1 VQDKVDAQ
9 FDDLGKQKLKNI
21 ERPVQA
27 YRLVAHSDA
36 PDANGRSSEGT
47 LRVSRFPRIVA
58 PESKQ
63 EVDDI
68 FVRAEAPSIMILP
81 FRNLSGDDSQDALVD
96 GFRLSIQSSLVKLSG
111 LFLINA
117 PASEHYRNRD
127 VSPIQAGNEVGVRY
141 VLDGAVQTSGDRIR
155 VTIQLTDAPA
165 AQIIWADSYDRIV
178 DDIFEI
184 QDEITTEVA
193 IALDIKLLAGEG
205 SLIWWKDL
213 PTRQTRELALRGV
226 SHLYMG
232 SEEGNAAARRIFE
245 ELNQI
250 LPDAPQALALIAFT
264 HWLDVMRGY
273 SDDSAKSIE
282 TATSYAEKAI
292 DLGDVDGFGH
302 VVLGSVRLYQ
312 RRHEEA
318 LQLTD
323 KAVTVR
329 VSCPLARAVHSNVLH
344 FNGQHDQAI
353 KNIKSA
359 VKHARIY
366 PPWMA
371 NLLSASYRDKGQ
383 IDSSISMA
391 NECLRLDPENLDGHV
406 LLCTDFVMSGAVDD
420 ARKVTAEILRID
432 PSFSISGYVERQPY
446 KDSETLDS
454 VVGALRE
461 AGIPD

>member
-1 VQDKVDAQ
+1 
-9 FDDLGKQKLKNI
+9 
-21 ERPVQA
+21 
-27 YRLVAHSDA
+27 
-36 PDANGRSSEGT
+36 
-47 LRVSRFPRIVA
+47 
-58 PESKQ
+58 
-63 EVDDI
+63 
-68 FVRAEAPSIMILP
+68 
-81 FRNLSGDDSQDALVD
+81 
-96 GFRLSIQSSLVKLSG
+96 
-111 LFLINA
+111 
-117 PASEHYRNRD
+117 
-127 VSPIQAGNEVGVRY
+127 
-141 VLDGAVQTSGDRIR
+141 
-155 VTIQLTDAPA
+155 
-165 AQIIWADSYDRIV
+165 
-178 DDIFEI
+178 
-184 QDEITTEVA
+184 
-193 IALDIKLLAGEG
+193 
-205 SLIWWKDL
+205 
-213 PTRQTRELALRGV
+213 
-226 SHLYMG
+226 MG